1 MNKQILDLTISILRE
16 EYLKEKQTTDTL
28 DTKAGILLSG
38 FVVALTVQLQIMDI
52 SQITH
57 YIKQDS
63 QWTSYV
69 FVLVVLSVVMG
80 ILVLI
85 FLLIS
90 VKTNDFYSVN
100 YQSVIENCNHN
111 VETEPYKKAIIE
123 HYKVILDENTAIN
136 ERKSKKLK
144 VSMILFAI
152 YIMLVML
159 FVISMKLL
167 MS

>member
-38 FVVALTVQLQIMDI
+38 FVVAITVQLQIMDI
-52 SQITH
+52 SKITH
-57 YIKQDS
+57 YIKQDG
-63 QWTSYV
+63 QWASCI
-69 FVLVVLSVVMG
+69 FIMALLSIVIG

-111 VETEPYKKAIIE
+111 VETESYKKAIIE
-123 HYKVILDENTAIN
+123 HYKVIMDENIAIN
-136 ERKSKKLK
+136 ERKSKKLRM
-144 VSMILFAI
+144 SIILFAI
-152 YIMLVML
+152 YMILMML